1 MHFMASPAT
10 FFTAAYERILFIKL
24 FCGTLRCHS
33 RIESGTS
40 TVALEDGHQCRGSR
54 ESQGNK
60 SALPLNG
67 GGRCKSTPSA
77 RTWVHYGV
85 QFLPWGAPD
94 DWRECPPA
102 SLGSTF
108 GDR

>member
-33 RIESGTS
+33 RIECGTS

-54 ESQGNK
+54 ESQRNK

-67 GGRCKSTPSA
+67 GGRCVSA
-77 RTWVHYGV
+77 LSGRISVHCV
-85 QFLPWGAPD
+85 LAFSPFRLPHHE
-94 DWRECPPA
+94 RQYHPPRQA
-102 SLGSTF
+102 K
-108 GDR
+108 